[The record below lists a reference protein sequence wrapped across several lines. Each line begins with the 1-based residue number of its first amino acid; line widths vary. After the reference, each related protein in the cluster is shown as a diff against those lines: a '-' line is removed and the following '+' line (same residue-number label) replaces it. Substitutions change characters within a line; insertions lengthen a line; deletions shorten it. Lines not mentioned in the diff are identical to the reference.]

1 MAQLGAVQAA
11 GGVVWRVHENGVE
24 IALIHRPRYDDWTLP
39 KGKLRPGES
48 ELGGAVREVAEE
60 IGARVAVS
68 RRIGRV
74 RYDVDGAM
82 KSVAY
87 WAMRHLGGE
96 FGADDEVDELSWLAP
111 RDALRELSYQVDR
124 VVVADFMATPVPDS
138 VLLLVR
144 HAKAGRR
151 NDWRGNDLLRPLDD
165 VGHQQARNLV
175 AFGAC
180 FAPTRVYSAE
190 PVRCVQTV
198 EPLAAALDVR
208 VRVEPA
214 FGDEAFTASPAS
226 TQTAVLALAK
236 PGKVTVVC
244 SQGVTIPA
252 LVDRLGPGVRS
263 SDTRKG
269 AAWVLSVVDGDVVA
283 ADYYED
289 ASR

>member
-1 MAQLGAVQAA
+1 MSAVQAA
-11 GGVVWRVHENGVE
+11 GGVVWRVRENWVE

-39 KGKLRPGES
+39 KGKLQAGES
-48 ELGGAVREVAEE
+48 ELAGAVREVAEE

-74 RYDVDGAM
+74 RYDVDGEM
-82 KSVAY
+82 KAVAY

-96 FGADDEVDELSWLAP
+96 FDANDEVDELCWIAP

-151 NDWRGNDLLRPLDD
+151 SEWRGDDLLRPLDET
-165 VGHQQARNLV
+165 GRAQARNLV
-175 AFGAC
+175 SFGAC
-180 FAPTRVYSAE
+180 FAPTRVYAAE
-190 PVRCVQTV
+190 PLRCVQTV

-208 VRVEPA
+208 VRVEPS
-214 FGDEAFTASPAS
+214 FGDEAFAASPS
-226 TQTAVLALAK
+226 TTQTAVLALAK
-236 PGKVTVVC
+236 PGTVTVVC
-244 SQGVTIPA
+244 SQGVTIPG

-269 AAWVLSVVDGDVVA
+269 AAWALSVVDGDVVA

>member
-1 MAQLGAVQAA
+1 MSAVQAA
-11 GGVVWRVHENGVE
+11 GGVVWRVRENGVE

-39 KGKLRPGES
+39 KGKLQPGES
-48 ELGGAVREVAEE
+48 ELAGAVREVGEE

-74 RYDVDGAM
+74 RYDVDGEM
-82 KSVAY
+82 KAVAY

-96 FGADDEVDELSWLAP
+96 FDANEEVDTLCWIPP

-151 NDWRGNDLLRPLDD
+151 SEWRGDDLLRPLDET
-165 VGHQQARNLV
+165 GREQARNLV

-180 FAPTRVYSAE
+180 FAPTRVYAAE
-190 PVRCVQTV
+190 PLRCVQTV
-198 EPLAAALDVR
+198 EPLAAALDIR
-208 VRVEPA
+208 VRVEPS
-214 FGDEAFTASPAS
+214 FGDEAFAASAS
-226 TQTAVLALAK
+226 TTQTAVLALAK

-244 SQGVTIPA
+244 SQGVTIPG